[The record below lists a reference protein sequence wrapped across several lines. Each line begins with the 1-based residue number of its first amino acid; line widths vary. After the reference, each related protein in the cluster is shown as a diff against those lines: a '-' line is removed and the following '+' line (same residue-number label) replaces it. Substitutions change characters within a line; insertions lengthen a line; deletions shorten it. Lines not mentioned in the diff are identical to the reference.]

1 MDTSSPESFQVLPE
15 GCIAIILSFTTPR
28 DACRLSLVSKIFR
41 SAAES
46 DAVWDKFVPSDY
58 QSIIS
63 RSSSSLLATS
73 SKKDLYFSLCDN
85 PIIIDDGKKS
95 FQLDRWSGKKC
106 FMLAARDLYIVWGE
120 NPIYWSWT
128 SLPESRFAEVAELN
142 DVCWLEIRGKI
153 NNSMLSSATRYAAY
167 LVFKM
172 IDATGFDH
180 HPAEASVGI
189 LGVSS
194 TKSVCLDPDIEAR
207 AGEHDRII
215 PWQNFLELEHP
226 DIEAGEHYQI
236 IPQQNFLELERPR
249 ERSDGWLEIELG
261 EFFSLGQEDEEV
273 NASGTEINGG
283 NWKSGL
289 TVQGIEIRPKEDN

>member
-1 MDTSSPESFQVLPE
+1 MGSKSEEEGGIGFGAFDFQALPE
-15 GCIAIILSFTTPR
+15 GCIANILSFTTPR

-46 DAVWDKFVPSDY
+46 DAVWDQFLPSDY

-73 SKKDLYFSLCDN
+73 SKKDLYFCLCDN

-106 FMLAARDLYIVWGE
+106 FMLAARDLYIIWGQT
-120 NPIYWSWT
+120 PIYWSWP
-128 SLPESRFAEVAELN
+128 SLPESRFAEVAKLN

-153 NNSMLSSATRYAAY
+153 KISMLSSATRYAAY

-172 IDATGFDH
+172 IDAIGFDH
-180 HPAEASVGI
+180 HPAEVSVGI

-194 TKSVCLDPDIEAR
+194 TKSVCLDPDIEERAR
-207 AGEHDRII
+207 QHFQII
-215 PWQNFLELEHP
+215 PWRYRAVGSRNL
-226 DIEAGEHYQI
+226 
-236 IPQQNFLELERPR
+236 LELERPK

-261 EFFSLGQEDEEV
+261 EFFSLGQENDEV
-273 NASGTEINGG
+273 DMSVTEIKGG